1 MKCKLSTLTAPPAP
15 YRFSSAPMPW
25 YRVEIPESDVAADSA
40 TALMENFAIAYR
52 GALSFGEP
60 SDVSVHYHREEGGHV
75 YCFSPEA
82 SKLAPELLRQ
92 FNATACAEEPNLSHF
107 EEIRI

>member
-1 MKCKLSTLTAPPAP
+1 
-15 YRFSSAPMPW
+15 MPW

-52 GALSFGEP
+52 GGLSEP
-60 SDVSVHYHREEGGHV
+60 ADVSVHYRAGGGHV
-75 YCFSPEA
+75 YYFSPGA

-92 FNATACAEEPNLSHF
+92 FDATACATDPDLSDF
-107 EEIRI
+107 VEIRI

>member
-1 MKCKLSTLTAPPAP
+1 M
-15 YRFSSAPMPW
+15 
-25 YRVEIPESDVAADSA
+25 AADSA
-40 TALMENFAIAYR
+40 TALMENFAITYR

-60 SDVSVHYHREEGGHV
+60 ADVSVHHRSEGGHI
-75 YCFSPEA
+75 YYFSPGA

-92 FNATACAEEPNLSHF
+92 FDATACAEEPDLSHF

>member
-1 MKCKLSTLTAPPAP
+1 
-15 YRFSSAPMPW
+15 MPW

-60 SDVSVHYHREEGGHV
+60 ADVSVHYHREEGGHI
-75 YCFSPEA
+75 YLFSSGA
-82 SKLAPELLRQ
+82 SKLTPELLRR
-92 FNATACAEEPNLSHF
+92 FNATACATDPDLGDF
-107 EEIRI
+107 EKIRI

>member
-1 MKCKLSTLTAPPAP
+1 
-15 YRFSSAPMPW
+15 MPW
-25 YRVEIPESDVAADSA
+25 YRIEIPESDVAADSA

-52 GALSFGEP
+52 GGLSEP
-60 SDVSVHYHREEGGHV
+60 ADVSVHYRAEGGHV
-75 YCFSPEA
+75 YCFSPGA

-92 FNATACAEEPNLSHF
+92 FDATACATDPDLSNF

>member
-1 MKCKLSTLTAPPAP
+1 
-15 YRFSSAPMPW
+15 MPW

-40 TALMENFAIAYR
+40 AALMENFGIAYR
-52 GALSFGEP
+52 GELSFGPEP
-60 SDVSVHYHREEGGHV
+60 SDVSVHYRAEGGHV

-82 SKLAPELLRQ
+82 SKLVPELLRQ
-92 FNATACAEEPNLSHF
+92 FNATACAEEPDLSHF